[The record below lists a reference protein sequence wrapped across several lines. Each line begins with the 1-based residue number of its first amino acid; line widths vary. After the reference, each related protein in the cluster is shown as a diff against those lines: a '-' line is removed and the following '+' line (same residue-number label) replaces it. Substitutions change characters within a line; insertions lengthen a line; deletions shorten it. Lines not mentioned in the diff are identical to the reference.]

1 MPTCA
6 SAPVVT
12 SVPIDRSDPNIK
24 SAQSTMTGLERMARI
39 HRHVAAWAKVRTV
52 RFVAG
57 EFPILPCW
65 GDEIDM
71 LIAAELDKVTGPL
84 QIGLWMWE
92 VPIDTKM

>member
-1 MPTCA
+1 MTHGMI
-6 SAPVVT
+6 
-12 SVPIDRSDPNIK
+12 SVPLIDSDPNNK
-24 SAQSTMTGLERMARI
+24 SIMTGFERMARI

-52 RFVAG
+52 RFIAG

-92 VPIDTKM
+92 VPIDTNSDP